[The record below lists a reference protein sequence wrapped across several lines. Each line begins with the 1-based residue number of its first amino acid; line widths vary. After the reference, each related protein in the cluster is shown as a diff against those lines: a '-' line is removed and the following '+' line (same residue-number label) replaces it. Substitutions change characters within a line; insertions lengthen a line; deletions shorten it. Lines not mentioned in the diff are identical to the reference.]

1 MLIGKRL
8 GLITLLAIL
17 VQTCALPALAQDR
30 STGESQNLLLD
41 SRWPDGPCYGVVYA
55 DSIAYYGNGGSVSI
69 VDESDPSNPV
79 PLSQVQVPGP
89 VLGVDKQGDY
99 IYAAAWTDG
108 LRIIN
113 VSDPSD
119 PVEVG
124 RSVLVQYTYDV
135 AVDGNYAFL
144 AEYQSG
150 LRIVDVSDPAH
161 PVTVSQ
167 LDTPDR
173 AHGICAANGYAYV
186 ADWNGGLRII
196 DVSDPSNPV
205 EVGVYDTQNAAFHVD
220 VADTLAYVADQFD
233 GVRVISISDPANPYE
248 VGFYDTPDF
257 AWEVAVQ
264 DTLLAVADGISGV
277 LMFSVSDPSNPT
289 LLGSYNTDVAAYGV
303 DIGDDHAW
311 VADYGGGMVAVNI
324 SDPSAPTFD
333 SQVDSGDYAEG
344 IVTDGYYA
352 YVAADRL
359 GLVVLN
365 LSNPLEIYLSSRFDT
380 EGYVYGLA
388 LQGDLVYLADYS
400 PGLKIVDVT
409 DRTTPVLLS
418 SLNIGG
424 GARAVA
430 VNDSIACIAAS
441 ETGLVVVDISNP
453 AAPVHLLDPAVPG
466 DILDVTVAG
475 GLVYTAGTEGLRICA
490 PAGGGALTV
499 LGSFAPAGVD
509 TIFSVSVEG
518 NRGVVSGGGQLY
530 LLDLSDPAAPVVL
543 GVTNT
548 TRGLRSVALRDG
560 LVWGVSHESQ
570 LDSYYSAFFTLDPAD
585 GSMVPTSE
593 YLPTSGN
600 VRAMALGSDGYL
612 YLLTQSGGNVVRFD
626 VSAPGATAQAGLVDL
641 YGNGIALAAGN
652 GFLLASTVAVGIY
665 TVGLDP
671 FEPVHDFDPGDY
683 VEGIV
688 MDGDLAYL
696 SVNDAG
702 LQIYDYSDP
711 LAPVQRGVL
720 AGEGIFQAVQRGDR
734 LYIQQ
739 YFLSANDHLW
749 TVDVSDPDAPV
760 LLDDLTMPFDRIG
773 ELAIVGDYLYVG
785 GLEDGYGLSC
795 YSLADPDAPALA
807 SSIELPASPSCFAV
821 DGDIVYA
828 GYNRYFMNKVEVLDA
843 TEPAAPL
850 RVGQLDCLN
859 IPSSLRTLGD
869 RLFVGLWGAFVDG
882 LEVGPVQ
889 CQPTAVE
896 DTPLAAPLLVAHPN
910 PFNPK
915 TRVSFALPEAAFATV
930 SIHDVTGRH
939 LRTLTRAMLP
949 AGLNQLDWDG
959 ADDRGRPLASGLY
972 FARLEAGTLH
982 ASCKLALIR

>member
-1 MLIGKRL
+1 MTTARKRMLSLVLG
-8 GLITLLAIL
+8 GLITLGTGAAMA
-17 VQTCALPALAQDR
+17 QNCADYH
-30 STGESQNLLLD
+30 GHMDLLSLEAT
-41 SRWPDGPCYGVVYA
+41 SG
-55 DSIAYYGNGGSVSI
+55 
-69 VDESDPSNPV
+69 
-79 PLSQVQVPGP
+79 LSEGF
-89 VLGVDKQGDY
+89 
-99 IYAAAWTDG
+99 AF
-108 LRIIN
+108 
-113 VSDPSD
+113 D
-119 PVEVG
+119 PVAG
-124 RSVLVQYTYDV
+124 RAYVARRANTYYEWGAGIMV
-135 AVDGNYAFL
+135 VDT
-144 AEYQSG
+144 
-150 LRIVDVSDPAH
+150 SDPAH
-161 PVTVSQ
+161 LGELGAWAGTDADIYG
-167 LDTPDR
+167 LDHVNGLLPLGDVLW
-173 AHGICAANGYAYV
+173 AGITG
-186 ADWNGGLRII
+186 
-196 DVSDPSNPV
+196 
-205 EVGVYDTQNAAFHVD
+205 
-220 VADTLAYVADQFD
+220 
-233 GVRVISISDPANPYE
+233 
-248 VGFYDTPDF
+248 
-257 AWEVAVQ
+257 Q
-264 DTLLAVADGISGV
+264 D
-277 LMFSVSDPSNPT
+277 
-289 LLGSYNTDVAAYGV
+289 
-303 DIGDDHAW
+303 
-311 VADYGGGMVAVNI
+311 
-324 SDPSAPTFD
+324 
-333 SQVDSGDYAEG
+333 
-344 IVTDGYYA
+344 
-352 YVAADRL
+352 
-359 GLVVLN
+359 LVVLDVTDPAAIVP
-365 LSNPLEIYLSSRFDT
+365 LSTLDLPGVPRDF
-380 EGYVYGLA
+380 VKV
-388 LQGDLVYLADYS
+388 GDLVYAAVSEAGLQILDAVNPLAPALVGYADSYGDARALALLGDYAYLAAG
-400 PGLKIVDVT
+400 PFVGLQVVDV
-409 DRTTPVLLS
+409 
-418 SLNIGG
+418 
-424 GARAVA
+424 
-430 VNDSIACIAAS
+430 
-441 ETGLVVVDISNP
+441 SNP

-652 GFLLASTVAVGIY
+652 GFLLASTVDVGIY